1 MSSTTESSLDRS
13 LVSGIAWTAVLR
25 WSSQL
30 FSWAATLYAAR
41 LLQAGDYGLVAMAT
55 LGIGMARMVEDFGL
69 DAILVHDRSIIGQ
82 KQSQLAGLLIAFGVV
97 LCAMFVL
104 LAQPLA
110 VFFKEPHV
118 GGIVMALSLLF
129 LFDAVQVVPR
139 AQMQRLLQFERLA
152 VVTFVQVVATSILL
166 VSSARA
172 GLGHWS
178 LVINTLGGTAAATIL
193 LLFWHPY
200 SVAWPRDIA
209 KLSRPLL
216 QGWRILASRASWYGY
231 SNADQTIIGRVLG
244 KEALGTYSF
253 AVTFS
258 SLAQQEIGSIIT
270 RVVPGIFSEV
280 QHQREELR
288 RYFLMLTEFITVL
301 TFPMAIGMA
310 VTADILIPQ
319 ILGPEWNSV
328 IVPLQLLCLYSAFL
342 ASQMLVSHVLMWTG
356 QFRVNMWC
364 SLLQG
369 IGMVLTLLGAVRY
382 GLPGIGW
389 SWALIFPVLNVPSM
403 VFAFRTVDISA
414 GQWLDSLKPAA
425 TGCIVMSM
433 AVLGL
438 RALLPRTL
446 PPEATAAIS
455 IITGALTYPAVIWF
469 IFGRRVRLMLDVGR
483 AIPSRQT
490 I

>member
-1 MSSTTESSLDRS
+1 MSTSTEPSLDRS
-13 LVSGIAWTAVLR
+13 LVSGIAWTAALR
-25 WSSQL
+25 WSAQF
-30 FSWAATLYAAR
+30 FSWVATFYAAR
-41 LLQAGDYGLVAMAT
+41 LLQPGDYGLVAMAT

-69 DAILVHDRSIIGQ
+69 DAILVQDRSITGQ
-82 KQSQLAGLLIAFGVV
+82 KQSQLAGLLIALGVV
-97 LCAMFVL
+97 LCALFVL
-104 LAQPLA
+104 LGQPLA
-110 VFFKEPHV
+110 AFFKEPHV
-118 GGIVMALSLLF
+118 GSIVMALSLLF

-152 VVTFVQVVATSILL
+152 VVTFVQVVTTSILL

-193 LLFWHPY
+193 LVLWHPY

-244 KEALGTYSF
+244 KDLLGAYSF

-258 SLAQQEIGSIIT
+258 SLAQQEVGSIIT

-288 RYFLMLTEFITVL
+288 RYFLLLTEFITVV

-310 VTADILIPQ
+310 LTADMLIPL
-319 ILGPEWNSV
+319 ILGPEWTSV

-364 SLLQG
+364 SLFQG
-369 IGMVLTLLGAVRY
+369 ILMVLTLLWAVRH

-389 SWALIFPVLNVPSM
+389 SWALVFPVLNVPSM
-403 VFAFRTVDISA
+403 VFAFRTVNISTR
-414 GQWLDSLKPAA
+414 QWLDSIKPAA
-425 TGCIVMSM
+425 TGCIMMSI
-433 AVLGL
+433 AVLGV
-438 RALLPRTL
+438 RALLPGTL
-446 PPEATAAIS
+446 PLEATTAIS
-455 IITGALTYPAVIWF
+455 IITGAITYPAVIWF
-469 IFGRRVRLMLDVGR
+469 VFGRRVRSMIGVGR
-483 AIPSRQT
+483 AIRTGQT